1 MNRFPTRVRFRTGLR
16 QKTAT
21 RSSKAFS
28 LHLGRSY
35 CCLPSADCLQLT
47 IPSAINKLESCNNKI
62 EVPGLNGTSASKF
75 GLVMCTHRE
84 SHAHWLF
91 AIRTHKM
98 HQQAARSLLDAH
110 GRRTR
115 ATTTRFTATPALL
128 RSRCALRLLVTR
140 PHGLYVNLAMRR
152 EYSSPGH
159 TDSTSTMLQRHCVRL
174 LRLLITTR
182 KLVGNGFRDINN

>member
-16 QKTAT
+16 QKIAT

-28 LHLGRSY
+28 LHTGRSY
-35 CCLPSADCLQLT
+35 CCLPPADCLQLT
-47 IPSAINKLESCNNKI
+47 IPSAINKSCNNEI
-62 EVPGLNGTSASKF
+62 GVPGLNGTSACKF

-84 SHAHWLF
+84 GHAHWLF

-98 HQQAARSLLDAH
+98 HQQTARSLLDAH

-128 RSRCALRLLVTR
+128 RSRCALRLLLTR
-140 PHGLYVNLAMRR
+140 PHGLCVNLAVRR
-152 EYSSPGH
+152 GYSSLGRSG
-159 TDSTSTMLQRHCVRL
+159 STSTTPYAA
-174 LRLLITTR
+174 TTSSSGCTTTSTTY
-182 KLVGNGFRDINN
+182 LD